1 MNKVIGLIV
10 ALGLIAG
17 IVSAQTVVSR
27 IADKSVAM
35 RVKNDSTATLSI
47 TIATGGASAANYV
60 VINSNTNTIDGS
72 GSIDTIAEFAAAI
85 AACTNAAGS
94 KPLTVDSACALA
106 ADSTDGELLDGT
118 YTAAA
123 GKWLELLWDTSA
135 HLSYDL
141 YLPGGQY
148 GSGSYKI
155 SKITGCPVGTGNVTL
170 GIYQGGTLIAQQIY
184 TSPVYVNPA
193 TLLVGGTN
201 VSTNTMGVVD
211 VVNVD
216 WAVDMRNLGGEAV
229 IVRAARATTA
239 TTGIISAVIE

>member
-1 MNKVIGLIV
+1 MKKVIGLIV

-17 IVSAQTVVSR
+17 IASAQVVMSET
-27 IADKSVAM
+27 ADTSPAM

-47 TIATGGASAANYV
+47 TIDTAGAGAANYV
-60 VINSNTNTIDGS
+60 VINDNTNTIDGS

-94 KPLTVDSACALA
+94 KLLVVDSNCALD
-106 ADSTDGELLDGT
+106 ADSTDGELLSGT

-123 GKWLELLWDTSA
+123 GKWLELPWDTSG

-155 SKITGCPVGTGNVTL
+155 SKIVGCPVGTGNVTL
-170 GIYQGGTLIAQQIY
+170 GIYQDGTLIAQQIY
-184 TSPVYVNPA
+184 TSPVWKYSDA
-193 TLLVGGTN
+193 TMTN
-201 VSTNTMGVVD
+201 GAAD
-211 VVNVD
+211 AVVNVD
-216 WAVDMRNLGGEAV
+216 WAVNMRNLGGEAV
-229 IVRAARATTA
+229 IVRATRGTTA
-239 TTGIISAVIE
+239 TTGIIGAIIE